1 MLLRMR
7 EPDGSIVSAGTIVAA
22 AENSGRIAL
31 IDRWV
36 LKTTLEWLERNKD
49 RLGKTRFVSMNLS
62 GASLSDEVFVR
73 DAFEMLSN
81 APAARDR
88 LCLEVTESVALRDTG
103 STRLFLEK
111 ARRAGIRVA
120 LDDFGAGYTS
130 FSYLKELPR

>member
-1 MLLRMR
+1 MR
-7 EPDGSIVSAGTIVAA
+7 EPDGSIVPAGQIISA
-22 AENSGRIAL
+22 AENSGRITL

-36 LKTTLEWLERNKD
+36 LATTLEWLERNKE

-73 DAFEMLSN
+73 EAFEMLSK

-103 STRLFLEK
+103 STRTFLE
-111 ARRAGIRVA
+111 RRGGSVSASPSMILAPATPRSPICG
-120 LDDFGAGYTS
+120 S
-130 FSYLKELPR
+130 CLPMR